1 MFSYRKA
8 ALFSAAFLLVLQA
21 MISLSRNACA
31 AAVSSISACARV
43 LGSLAVWA
51 ALGGCSVQPWLSP
64 QEKAESIAK
73 AAGFEL
79 KKVASSPF
87 LLTTFQTA
95 NPLGNDTLTVYIE
108 GDGAPWISPTHPPR
122 DPTPLNPVS
131 LILASRDQRHPI
143 LYIARPCQYL
153 NETELASCYYKN
165 WTTGR
170 FSPEAIEAADNVV
183 SAVTASTGVRRVRL
197 VGFSGGGVVAAL
209 VAARRQDV
217 DSLVT
222 VAAPLDVAAW
232 SAFHKIDPLR
242 DSLNPM
248 DFIRELSQIRQVHWV
263 GEKDTIVPPA
273 YAKAVQTKM
282 PFAKYIIV
290 PGYTHQCCWI
300 ENWPELISKEL
311 R

>member
-1 MFSYRKA
+1 M
-8 ALFSAAFLLVLQA
+8 
-21 MISLSRNACA
+21 
-31 AAVSSISACARV
+31 
-43 LGSLAVWA
+43 
-51 ALGGCSVQPWLSP
+51 QPWLPP
-64 QEKAESIAK
+64 QGKAESIAK

-79 KKVASSPF
+79 RKVASAPF

-95 NPLGNDTLTVYIE
+95 NPLGNDMLTVYIE
-108 GDGAPWISPTHPPR
+108 GDGASWISPTLPPG
-122 DPTPLNPVS
+122 DPTPLNPVG
-131 LILASRDQRHPI
+131 LILASRDQRHPV

-170 FSPEAIEAADNVV
+170 FSPEVIEAVDNVISGV
-183 SAVTASTGVRRVRL
+183 KISTGIRRVRL

-232 SAFHKIDPLR
+232 SAFHQINPLR
-242 DSLNPM
+242 DSLNPT
-248 DFIRELSQIRQVHWV
+248 DFIRELSQIRQVHLV
-263 GEKDTIVPPA
+263 GEKDMIVPPA
-273 YAKAVQTKM
+273 YAKAIQVRM
-282 PFAKYIIV
+282 PFARYIIV
-290 PGYTHQCCWI
+290 PGYTHVCCWA
-300 ENWPELISKEL
+300 ENWPEFILKEL